1 MKELVLAVCGRAHHW
16 AWAADLFWARLHIII
31 TITLLLLLLDE
42 YYYLMNSGRLVG
54 EQIRTSRWLHL
65 VALIAGFR

>member
-1 MKELVLAVCGRAHHW
+1 MKELVLAVCGVRLGHHW
-16 AWAADLFWARLHIII
+16 AWAADFFGPDC
-31 TITLLLLLLDE
+31 TSLLLLLDE
-42 YYYLMNSGRLVG
+42 YYYLMSSGRLVR